1 MQFVRGVRRLGLLAA
16 SAFLFTALPDVAA
29 AQIGSARY
37 ASVVLDPQTG
47 HVLFGSNAEAPRHPA
62 SLTKMMT
69 LYMVFDALR
78 RGEMSLDQRLVMSPT
93 ASSRPPSKLGL
104 PAGRTITVE
113 NAIYALVTKSAN
125 DVASLLGE
133 TMGGGSEARFA
144 QMMTLRAR
152 ALGMTGTTFR
162 NASGL
167 PDIDQIT
174 TAQDMAIL
182 GRRLQQDF
190 PERYHYF
197 GTRYHAMGPITL
209 RNHNRMLDSYE
220 GVDGIKTGYVDASGF
235 NIVSSARREG
245 VRLIVAVFGGK
256 SWVERDRHAAALLD
270 RGFAQ
275 MGVGGGGRSFMAS
288 APGGASLAMAAVG
301 GTAAAA
307 SLHRVRASAAPAR
320 AAARVPARPVLRA
333 SAPATAARAQA
344 ARPAAVK
351 VVARAAARPAA
362 APTRVARR
370 AAARTVVEQGD
381 GGSRVQLR
389 ANASARKPVRVA
401 PARTA
406 TRPAV
411 RPNPARPA
419 R

>member
-1 MQFVRGVRRLGLLAA
+1 MDMRLVRGVRRLGLLAA
-16 SAFLFTALPDVAA
+16 SAFLLTALPDVAA

-37 ASVVLDPQTG
+37 ASVVLDPETG

-174 TAQDMAIL
+174 TARDMATL
-182 GRRLQQDF
+182 GRRLQRDF

-197 GTRYHAMGPITL
+197 GTRQHAMGPIVL
-209 RNHNRMLDSYE
+209 RNHNRMLDAYE
-220 GVDGIKTGYVDASGF
+220 GVDGIKTGYVHASGF
-235 NIVSSARREG
+235 NIVSSAKREG
-245 VRLIVAVFGGK
+245 ARLIVAVFGGS
-256 SWVERDRHAAALLD
+256 SWVERDRHAAALLE

-275 MGVGGGGRSFMAS
+275 MGVGGGNGGLMAS

-307 SLHRVRASAAPAR
+307 ALRRVRGPAAPAR
-320 AAARVPARPVLRA
+320 AVARPVTRA
-333 SAPATAARAQA
+333 SAPAVAVRRQPAQPAAVRMVARAS
-344 ARPAAVK
+344 ARPAV
-351 VVARAAARPAA
+351 PASA
-362 APTRVARR
+362 SRRV
-370 AAARTVVEQGD
+370 AARTVVEQGD
-381 GGSRVQLR
+381 GGSRVRVR
-389 ANASARKPVRVA
+389 AVSATRKPVRVVQ
-401 PARTA
+401 ARA
-406 TRPAV
+406 AASRPTST